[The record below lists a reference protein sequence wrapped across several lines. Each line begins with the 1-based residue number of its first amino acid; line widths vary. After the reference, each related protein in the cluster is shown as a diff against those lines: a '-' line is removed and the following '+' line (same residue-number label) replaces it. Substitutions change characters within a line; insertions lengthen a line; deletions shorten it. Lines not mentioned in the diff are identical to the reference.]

1 MNQKTY
7 NFRELFGS
15 LKEKSYFCN
24 GFNRKGVSM
33 ATPIRPIPVVT
44 GDDAVR
50 FVEAAEAAERNAHTV
65 ELEMSRE
72 DFDKIMSTA
81 QLY

>member
-1 MNQKTY
+1 MEVWRK
-7 NFRELFGS
+7 
-15 LKEKSYFCN
+15 
-24 GFNRKGVSM
+24 NRIFAADLIEKGVKNM

>member
-1 MNQKTY
+1 
-7 NFRELFGS
+7 
-15 LKEKSYFCN
+15 
-24 GFNRKGVSM
+24 M

-50 FVEAAEAAERNAHTV
+50 FVDAAEAAERNPHTV

-72 DFDKIMSTA
+72 DFNKIMSTA
-81 QLY
+81 QIY

>member
-1 MNQKTY
+1 
-7 NFRELFGS
+7 
-15 LKEKSYFCN
+15 
-24 GFNRKGVSM
+24 M
-33 ATPIRPIPVVT
+33 ATPIRPIPIVT

-72 DFDKIMSTA
+72 DFEKIMSTA

>member
-1 MNQKTY
+1 
-7 NFRELFGS
+7 
-15 LKEKSYFCN
+15 
-24 GFNRKGVSM
+24 M
-33 ATPIRPIPVVT
+33 APPIRPIPVVT

-50 FVEAAEAAERNAHTV
+50 FVAAAEAAERNAHTV

-81 QLY
+81 QLD